1 MNDVTQFVK
10 GEQYTNRKGT
20 YTVLDVKPASITVR
34 YEDGTEE
41 TLDVKIQSRILSNMT
56 LPPRTPE
63 PPPRSRTGI
72 KTAVKPA
79 AKPPAKPPAK
89 PRAKKAVAV
98 SAVQD

>member
-1 MNDVTQFVK
+1 MNNTVDFVK
-10 GEQYTNRKGT
+10 GQQYTNRRGT
-20 YTVLDVKPASITVR
+20 YTVLDVKSTTLSVR
-34 YEDGTEE
+34 YDDGTEE
-41 TLDVKIQSRILSNMT
+41 TLNKVIQERIMNNMT

-79 AKPPAKPPAK
+79 AKPAAKPPAK

-98 SAVQD
+98 SAAQD